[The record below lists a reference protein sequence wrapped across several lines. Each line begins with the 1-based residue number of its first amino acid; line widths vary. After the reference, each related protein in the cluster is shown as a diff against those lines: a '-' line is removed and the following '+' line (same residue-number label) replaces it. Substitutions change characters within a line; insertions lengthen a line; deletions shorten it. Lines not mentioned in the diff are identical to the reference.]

1 MQLVLNLFK
10 VEYWIALLYFFYSF
24 TYIGIKNITKQLQ
37 SACKSVFIVNT
48 LNKESRFNSNKV
60 IRKNV
65 TH

>member
-1 MQLVLNLFK
+1 MQLVLNFFK

-24 TYIGIKNITKQLQ
+24 TYIGIKSITKQLQ